1 MENTILYSIL
11 LTVLSLVILYFFLTR
26 EPKNLPP
33 SPTPLPII
41 GHLHHLKLPLHRTL
55 QSLSTKYGP
64 IMTLRFGVRRF
75 VVVSSLPLV
84 EECFTKNDVVLAN
97 RPKLFIGKHLG
108 YDYTT
113 LITAPYGDGWRN
125 LRKIATVEV
134 LSSHRLNVLSHV
146 RRDEIRRLM
155 LQLARGAFG
164 SQHWVE
170 LRTLFS
176 ELTFNIIMRMM
187 AGKRYYGE
195 GVNVDE
201 AEAREGRKLIKQIV
215 GNGGISYA
223 GDFLPILKLV
233 DYNGVK
239 KRVVELKE
247 KIDAFMQGLI
257 DEHRRKKGDPELADS
272 MISHLLH
279 LQESQPE
286 DYSDFMVK
294 GLILVLLI
302 AGTDTSSITLEWIMA
317 NLLNNPDK
325 LKKAQDEIDSLIG
338 HDRLVEESDVSK
350 LPYLQCIIFE
360 TLRLN
365 TTAPLLIPHASSDDC
380 TIGGYFI
387 PRDSIVM
394 VNAWAIHRDP
404 ELWEDPLSFKPE
416 RFEGSGGEKQ
426 HKLMM
431 PFGLGRRACPGA
443 PLAQRVMGWTLA
455 LLIQCF
461 DWKRVSEQEIDMRES
476 PGTTMPKAVPLEL
489 MCKVRPSM
497 EKLVPKD

>member
-1 MENTILYSIL
+1 MENTVLYAGL
-11 LTVLSLVILYFFLTR
+11 LPVLSLVMLYIFLTR

-33 SPTPLPII
+33 SPPSLPII

-55 QSLSTKYGP
+55 HRLSTKYGP
-64 IMTLRFGVRRF
+64 IMSLRFGVRRF
-75 VVVSSLPLV
+75 VVVSSLPLA
-84 EECFTKNDVVLAN
+84 EECFTKNDIVLAN

-113 LITAPYGDGWRN
+113 LVTAPYGDRWRN
-125 LRKIATVEV
+125 LRKIATIEV

-155 LQLARGAFG
+155 LRLARGGFM
-164 SQHWVE
+164 SHHQVE
-170 LRTLFS
+170 LKTLLS
-176 ELTFNIIMRMM
+176 ELTFNIMMRMI

-201 AEAREGRKLIKQIV
+201 AKAREAREVIKQIV

-247 KIDAFMQGLI
+247 KIDAFIQGLI

-286 DYSDFMVK
+286 DYSDFMIK
-294 GLILVLLI
+294 GLVLVLLA
-302 AGTDTSSITLEWIMA
+302 AGTDTSSLTLEWIMV
-317 NLLNNPDK
+317 NLLNNPEK
-325 LKKAQDEIDSLIG
+325 LKKAQEEIDSVIG
-338 HDRLVEESDVSK
+338 HDRLVEESDVSN

-365 TTAPLLIPHASSDDC
+365 TTAPLLVPHASSADC
-380 TIGGYFI
+380 TIGGYFV
-387 PRDSIVM
+387 PRDTIVT
-394 VNAWAIHRDP
+394 VNAWAVHRDP

-426 HKLMM
+426 RTLIL

-443 PLAQRVMGWTLA
+443 PLAQRVIGWTLG

-461 DWKRVSEQEIDMRES
+461 DWKRVSEEEIDMREGS
-476 PGTTMPKAVPLEL
+476 GTTMPKVVPLEL

-497 EKLVPKD
+497 EKLVPRD

>member
-1 MENTILYSIL
+1 MENTTLYAIL
-11 LTVLSLVILYFFLTR
+11 LAVLSVVILYFFLTR
-26 EPKNLPP
+26 EPENLPP
-33 SPTPLPII
+33 SPPSLPII
-41 GHLHHLKLPLHRTL
+41 GHLHHLKLPLHRTFH
-55 QSLSTKYGP
+55 SLSTKYGP
-64 IMTLRFGVRRF
+64 IMNLRFGVRRF
-75 VVVSSLPLV
+75 VVISSLPLA
-84 EECFTKNDVVLAN
+84 EECFTKNDIVLAN
-97 RPKLFIGKHLG
+97 RPKLFVGKHLG

-113 LITAPYGDGWRN
+113 LISAPYGDRWRN
-125 LRKIATVEV
+125 LRKIATIEV

-155 LQLARGAFG
+155 LRLARGGFG
-164 SQHWVE
+164 SDHRVE
-170 LRTLFS
+170 LKTLFS
-176 ELTFNIIMRMM
+176 ELTFNIMMRMI

-201 AEAREGRKLIKQIV
+201 AEAREGRKLVKQIV
-215 GNGGISYA
+215 GSGGISYA

-247 KIDAFMQGLI
+247 KIDAFMQSLI
-257 DEHRRKKGDPELADS
+257 DD

-286 DYSDFMVK
+286 DYSDFMIK
-294 GLILVLLI
+294 GLVLVLLL

-317 NLLNNPDK
+317 NLLNNPEK
-325 LKKAQDEIDSLIG
+325 LKKAQDEIDSLVG

-365 TTAPLLIPHASSDDC
+365 ATAPLLLPQASSADC

-387 PRDSIVM
+387 PHDTIVV
-394 VNAWAIHRDP
+394 VNAWAIHRDR

-416 RFEGSGGEKQ
+416 RFEGSDGAKQ
-426 HKLMM
+426 NKLIL

-443 PLAQRVMGWTLA
+443 PLAQRVMGWTLGS
-455 LLIQCF
+455 LIQCF
-461 DWKRVSEQEIDMRES
+461 DWKRVREEEIDMRES
-476 PGTTMPKAVPLEL
+476 SGTTMSKAVPLEL
-489 MCKVRPSM
+489 MCRVRPSM
-497 EKLVPKD
+497 EQLVPRD

>member
-1 MENTILYSIL
+1 MENTILYAAL
-11 LTVLSLVILYFFLTR
+11 VTVLSLVTLYFFITR

-33 SPTPLPII
+33 SPPSLPII

-55 QSLSTKYGP
+55 HRLSAKYGP
-64 IMTLRFGVRRF
+64 VMTLPVRGPPL
-75 VVVSSLPLV
+75 VVVSSLPLA
-84 EECFTKNDVVLAN
+84 EECFTKNDIVLAN
-97 RPKLFIGKHLG
+97 RPKLFIAKHLG
-108 YDYTT
+108 YGYTT
-113 LITAPYGDGWRN
+113 LISASYGDKWRN
-125 LRKIATVEV
+125 LRKIATIEV
-134 LSSHRLNVLSHV
+134 LSSHRLNVVSHI

-155 LQLARGAFG
+155 LRLARGGFG
-164 SQHWVE
+164 SYHQVE
-170 LRTLFS
+170 LKTLFS
-176 ELTFNIIMRMM
+176 ELTFNIMMRMI

-257 DEHRRKKGDPELADS
+257 DEHRRKKGEPELEDS
-272 MISHLLH
+272 MVSHLLH

-286 DYSDFMVK
+286 DYSDFTIK
-294 GLILVLLI
+294 GLIFVLLI
-302 AGTDTSSITLEWIMA
+302 AGTDTSSLTLEWIMA
-317 NLLNNPDK
+317 NLLNNPEK
-325 LKKAQDEIDSLIG
+325 LKKAQEEIDSVIG
-338 HDRLVEESDVSK
+338 SDRLVEESDVSK
-350 LPYLQCIIFE
+350 LPYLQCVIFE

-365 TTAPLLIPHASSDDC
+365 TTAPLLVPHASSADC
-380 TIGGYFI
+380 TIGGYLV
-387 PRDSIVM
+387 PRDTILL

-404 ELWEDPLSFKPE
+404 ELWEDPLRFKPE

-426 HKLMM
+426 HKLIL

-443 PLAQRVMGWTLA
+443 HLAQRVMGSTLG

-461 DWKRVSEQEIDMRES
+461 DWKRVSEEEIDMREG
-476 PGTTMPKAVPLEL
+476 PGTTMPKVVPLEL
-489 MCKVRPSM
+489 LCKVRPSM